1 LSEVNVDRDSQS
13 NAKRTPKQRKRL
25 LLKVA
30 LWSAGAVLGPI
41 LLVGIT
47 ATILLH
53 NVRFHRYL
61 LKTLQAQASQSLG
74 VRVQLQ
80 EFALHL
86 SDLSLDLYGL
96 TIDGAAPYANPPLLQ
111 VDHVQAG
118 VRIVSILHRK
128 WYLDSF
134 RIDRPI
140 AHIIVDARGVSN
152 IPTFKSSG
160 GSSSNT
166 SLFDL
171 GVRHAVLD
179 RGEVY
184 YNNEQSDLAADLH
197 DVDFQAA
204 FNVLLQKYSGKLS
217 YVYGHLTAGNLKT
230 VPHSLEAEFDATPT
244 VFHLRQARLSTGP
257 SQLMLTATLANYAN
271 PNVDAHYDA
280 IIDGGQVAQILAS
293 PSIPAGQVRATGSA
307 HYAQSAGQSVIN
319 ALTVNGD
326 VNAGALQ
333 IKTASVRAQVTNLVA
348 HYSLA
353 NGDVTLHDFKLNLLG
368 GQLTAAG
375 TMNNIEGDSH
385 SKLNGQ
391 LRGVSLA
398 SVRRA
403 TMASPTASNLAVDG
417 QLNAQ
422 IAAAWGKTLK
432 DLVAKTDAT
441 IHGRV
446 LGSNAHVVVASQGSN
461 ADQPGISV
469 DSAIHGTYTASNGQI
484 TLKDSFFRTP
494 QTNLTM
500 NGVVSQRSSLTLR
513 LQADDLHEVEAIV
526 DLFRTAPA
534 GQPLQPLGLAGT
546 ASFEGTVQGSTSAPH
561 LTGQFLASNFQIH
574 GSEWKM
580 LRTSIDASPSQ
591 VNLQHGDLEPSTRGR
606 IIFDASTGL
615 TKWSF
620 TNTSPVQVDVTASQ
634 LNIADLMKLTGQQV
648 PVSGTLAV
656 NLKVHGTELNPVGD
670 GNITATGLVAYDQ
683 PFNSAKITFAGTG
696 DEAHANLA
704 VQLPSGSVQS
714 KVSVRP
720 KERTYTAQLTAAGIK
735 LDQLQA
741 LKTRNI
747 NAAGEL
753 SLSANGQG
761 SFDNPQLD
769 ATLQIPQLVVQ
780 DQAITGLK
788 LQMDVANHV
797 ANANLVTSA
806 VNTNIQA
813 KAKIDLTGDY
823 LADASLDTQAIPFQP
838 LLAVYAP
845 EQAANLTG
853 ETEIHARLHGPLKS
867 KNLLEAHVEVPVLKM
882 AYGTSV
888 QLAAASPIHVDYKN
902 GVVVLQ
908 RATIRGTDTDLQL
921 EGSIPVTGSAAGS
934 APMSATL
941 LGTVNLQLA
950 QLFDPD
956 VRTSGELKLNV
967 HSTNGSNGPDVG
979 GQIEIV
985 DAAYASSDLP
995 VGLQHGNGVISVTR
1009 DRLAISKF
1017 QGIIGGGTVTAQG
1030 GATLRP
1036 KLQFDVGVSGQGM
1049 RMLYPQGMRESID
1062 ANIRL
1067 VGTPD
1072 SAVLN
1077 GSVNLSDIS
1086 FTPAF
1091 DLSNFI
1097 NQFSGGVATP
1107 PTPGLAQNLQLNLA
1121 VRSTNNV
1128 SLVSRSLSISGSA
1141 NLQVRG
1147 SAADPVIL
1155 GRVNLNRGDI
1165 ILNGDRFLL
1174 NGGTIA
1180 FVNPSETEPVVN
1192 LSLKT
1197 TIQQYDVFLRF
1208 NGPVDQ
1214 LRTNYS
1220 SNPALPS
1227 ADIINLLA
1235 FGQTTEASA
1244 QQATPANQAAQSL
1257 VASQVSSQVTSRV
1270 SKIAG
1275 ISQLSINPV
1284 LTSGTSAGPPGANI
1298 TIQQRVT
1305 SNLFVTFSSNVA
1317 TTQSQ
1322 TIQGQYQLSPR
1333 VALSVTRDQNGGFAF
1348 DALIKKS
1355 W

>member
-1 LSEVNVDRDSQS
+1 MNNDSE
-13 NAKRTPKQRKRL
+13 RKAIPMRRKHL
-25 LLKVA
+25 LLKIAAWTVGAVVA
-30 LWSAGAVLGPI
+30 LII
-41 LLVGIT
+41 LAGIT
-47 ATILLH
+47 VTILLH
-53 NVRFHRYL
+53 NERFHRYL
-61 LKTLQAQASQSLG
+61 LKTVQTQASESLG

-80 EFALHL
+80 EFALHV
-86 SDLSLDLYGL
+86 SSLSLDLYGL
-96 TIDGAAPYANPPLLQ
+96 TVDGAAPYSNPPLLQ
-111 VDHVQAG
+111 VDHAEAG
-118 VRIVSILHRK
+118 VRIVSILRRK

-134 RIDRPI
+134 RVDRPI
-140 AHIIVDARGVSN
+140 VRVVVDAYGVSN
-152 IPTFKSSG
+152 IPVFKSSG
-160 GSSSNT
+160 SSSSNT

-171 GVRHAVLD
+171 GVRHVVLD
-179 RGEVY
+179 RGEIY
-184 YNNEQSDLAADLH
+184 YNNKQSALSADLH
-197 DVDFQAA
+197 DAEFQAV
-204 FNVLLQKYSGKLS
+204 FDILLQKYSGKVAYS
-217 YVYGHLTAGNLKT
+217 DGHITAGDLKT
-230 VPHSLEAEFDATPT
+230 IPHSLEAEFDATPT
-244 VFHLRQARLSTGP
+244 VFHLTRAKLSAGP
-257 SQLMLTATLANYAN
+257 SQLMLIATLANYAN
-271 PNVDAHYDA
+271 PNVDARYDA
-280 IIDGGQVAQILAS
+280 IIDGAQVAQILAS
-293 PSIPAGQVRATGSA
+293 PSVPTGQVRATGA
-307 HYAQSAGQSVIN
+307 VHYAQTGN
-319 ALTVNGD
+319 GPPLDALTVNGD
-326 VNAGALQ
+326 LNAGALQ
-333 IKTASVRAQVTNLVA
+333 IKTPSIRAQVTNLAA
-348 HYSLA
+348 HYSLT
-353 NGDVTLHDFKLNLLG
+353 NGDAVLHDFKANLLG

-375 TMNNIEGDSH
+375 TMSNIGGDPH
-385 SKLNGQ
+385 SRLNGQ

-403 TMASPTASNLAVDG
+403 TMPSAAASNIAVDG

-422 IAAAWGKTLK
+422 ITASWSKTLN
-432 DLVAKTDAT
+432 DLLAHTDAT

-446 LGSNAHVVVASQGSN
+446 LSATAKTVAFKEHEI
-461 ADQPGISV
+461 ADQTGVSI
-469 DSAIHGTYTASNGQI
+469 DSAIHGIYTAANGQI
-484 TLKDSFFRTP
+484 ALKESYFRTP

-500 NGVVSQRSSLTLR
+500 NGVVSQRSSLALR
-513 LQADDLHEVEAIV
+513 LQADDLREVENIA

-534 GQPLQPLGLAGT
+534 GQSLQPLGLSGT

-561 LTGQFLASNFQIH
+561 LMGQFQASNLHVH

-591 VNLQHGDLEPSTRGR
+591 ISLQHGDLEPATRGH
-606 IIFDASTGL
+606 ISFDASTGL

-620 TNTSPVQVDVTASQ
+620 TNSSPVQLELAASQ
-634 LNIADLMKLTGQQV
+634 LDIADLMKAAGQQA
-648 PVSGTLAV
+648 PVDGALSV
-656 NLKVHGTELNPVGD
+656 NVKMHGTELNPIGD
-670 GNITATGLVAYDQ
+670 GSIVASGLMAYGQ
-683 PFNSAKITFAGTG
+683 PIDSAKITFAGTG
-696 DEAHANLA
+696 AEAHANLA
-704 VQLPSGSVQS
+704 IQLPSGNVQS

-741 LKTRNI
+741 LKARNI
-747 NAAGEL
+747 NASGEV
-753 SLSANGQG
+753 SLNANGQG

-769 ATLQIPQLVVQ
+769 AALQIPQLVVQ
-780 DQAITGLK
+780 GQAITGLK
-788 LQMDVANHV
+788 LQMNVANHV
-797 ANANLVTSA
+797 ANASLATSA

-823 LADASLDTQAIPFQP
+823 LADASLDTQTIPFQP

-845 EQAANLTG
+845 EQAANLSG
-853 ETEIHARLHGPLKS
+853 QTELHLTLHGPLKN
-867 KNLLEAHVEVPVLKM
+867 KNLLEAHLDVPVLKM
-882 AYGTSV
+882 AYGSTV
-888 QLAAASPIHVDYKN
+888 QLAAASPIHVDYK
-902 GVVVLQ
+902 GGIVTLQ
-908 RATIRGTDTDLQL
+908 RASIRGTDTDLQL
-921 EGSIPVTGSAAGS
+921 EGSIPVEGIAAS
-934 APMSATL
+934 NAPMSATL
-941 LGTVNLQLA
+941 QGSVNLHVV

-967 HSTNGSNGPDVG
+967 HSTGESDIG

-985 DAAYASSDLP
+985 DAAFASSDLP
-995 VGLQHGNGVISVTR
+995 VGLQHGNGVLSVSR
-1009 DRLAISKF
+1009 DRISINKF
-1017 QGIIGGGTVTAQG
+1017 QGTVGGGTLIAQG

-1049 RMLYPQGMRESID
+1049 RMLYPQGMRESIS

-1072 SAVLN
+1072 AAMLN
-1077 GSVNLSDIS
+1077 GAVNLSDIS
-1086 FTPAF
+1086 FTSAF
-1091 DLSNFI
+1091 DLNNFI
-1097 NQFSGGVATP
+1097 SQFSGGVATP

-1128 SLVSRSLSISGSA
+1128 NLVSRSLSINGSA

-1147 SAADPVIL
+1147 TAADPVIL
-1155 GRVNLNRGDI
+1155 GRVNLNSGDI

-1174 NGGTIA
+1174 DGGTIA

-1244 QQATPANQAAQSL
+1244 ATATPANQAAESL

-1284 LTSGTSAGPPGANI
+1284 LTSGTSQGPPGANI

-1317 TTQSQ
+1317 STQSQ
-1322 TIQGQYQLSPR
+1322 TIQGQYQISPR

-1348 DALIKKS
+1348 DALIKKN